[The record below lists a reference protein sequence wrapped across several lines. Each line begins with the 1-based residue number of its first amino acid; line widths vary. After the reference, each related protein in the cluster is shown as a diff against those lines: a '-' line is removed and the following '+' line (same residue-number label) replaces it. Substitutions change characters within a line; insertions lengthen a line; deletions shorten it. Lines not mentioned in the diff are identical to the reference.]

1 MLEMTVIGWFASA
14 VISKLISTAFDYI
27 ADKHKQEGTQAQLE
41 ILQNALPEIE
51 AVAALAESAQID
63 EFDPQLKPLKAW
75 LRKMKDAV
83 YEAENVIDVI
93 EYLQMEKANKQN
105 KFMVRFVASSFKKGI
120 LNSDPTTLDKLK
132 GVVKKLKDAAE
143 DVGPFL
149 RLLSLTSEQ
158 IHQRERKSGN
168 TSNQESGQIGS
179 RVVGR
184 DDLKEEM
191 LGWLRS
197 SSTNNKHSESF
208 YMNVTVISVV
218 GLGGMGKTTLAR
230 FVYDD
235 IKKDDFVLKIWVYV
249 GNNFDVKIITSKILE
264 DITKEKPKSDA
275 LHLLQ
280 EDLAKKL
287 KSKKF
292 LLVLD
297 DVWSDDNI
305 IEWEKLF
312 APLKHGHLGSKVFL
326 TTRMA
331 SVAEIAAK
339 VAGEKMKSIEL
350 KGLEEG
356 AYLSLFNQY
365 AFNNIDINQE
375 KKLMSIGSKIA
386 RKLGGNPLA
395 AKTIGMALNSNRN
408 DDHWEKILHNDI
420 WRCNQGKQGITSAL
434 QLSYKCLPLHLK
446 CCFAYCSI
454 FPRGHQ
460 FSKDDVVYMW
470 IASGFIHQSHDNIGN
485 TLEDIGRM
493 YFDDLV
499 KKSFFEV
506 DHRNFSMHDLIYEL
520 AQSISYDECL
530 RIIDVG
536 SVCKLNTT
544 VRHLCV
550 EAENLDVV
558 KELLKHG
565 SSSSLRTMLF
575 YYNGA
580 EDELEQVLP
589 DFLKAIKTVRVLCI
603 SAKNMKILPYEVG
616 ELKHLRYLELK
627 YAKIIQLPASICK
640 LYHLEFF
647 IYSSDFGLP
656 SSFSESCHLQCF
668 IKSIKYIS
676 FDHNFFPRCM
686 SSLTKIRHIIFPY
699 WDLIEPIVGI
709 GRLTRLQ
716 EFPRLK
722 MSMNKSYCFKDMKDM
737 VELRKLQI
745 HCLDN
750 VNDPKEAI
758 EAKLDEKCNLNIL
771 LLHWRRSNTINH
783 TEAKSAEE
791 LLDSL
796 QPHSNLKKLELEN
809 YRGTRCSSWMQPPRL
824 CNLESISL
832 NYCLNLEQIPT
843 VGQLP
848 FLKRLILSE
857 MPMLKQLG
865 NEFHGD
871 EKHSIFPS
879 LVELEISSMEALE
892 LWSTYP
898 TTEFAEWFPC
908 LHRLKISN
916 CPRLK
921 QLPPLPPSLVKLSI
935 FQVGLEHPLTLWQGH
950 TTSGIIS
957 SSLEFI
963 NLYKL
968 ESLGRLYEGITD
980 FDQNFACLRHL
991 IVKKCSTLTE
1001 LPPLPLTIK
1010 YLTIDKAGLTN
1021 FTLITSSSIG
1031 TLNSSPDEIKIE
1043 GYPNIT
1049 CLPPVDVL
1057 KQFTSL
1063 QSLYFNNCEVL
1074 MSLEGLHSIH
1084 SLKHLQISRCPN
1096 ITRGEVPVTVENL
1109 SIDDPSLL
1117 LRASLRNLRCLHKL
1131 QVSYNVKLTSFP
1143 DYFESWI
1150 VENHKSLQ
1158 HLGFYYLKS
1167 LEELPSC
1174 LNRLTSL
1181 KSLELRSVSQLHV
1194 LPDLPSS
1201 LQRLWIRSSSAELE
1215 EHYKNGGVHWPKIA
1229 HIPSC
1234 AITAGRLQTMCV
1246 RDVSFC

>member
-1 MLEMTVIGWFASA
+1 MLELTVIGWFASA
-14 VISKLISTAFDYI
+14 VISKLFSTAFDYI
-27 ADKHKQEGTQAQLE
+27 ADKHKRQGLQAGLE
-41 ILQNALPEIE
+41 ALQKALPEIE
-51 AVAALAESAQID
+51 AVASLAESAQID
-63 EFDPQLKPLKAW
+63 EFDPQSKPLKAW

-83 YEAENVIDVI
+83 YEAEDVIDVI
-93 EYLQMEKANKQN
+93 EYLQMEKANKRN
-105 KFMVRFVASSFKKGI
+105 KSKVRTFVASSFKKDI

-132 GVVKKLKDAAE
+132 GVVKKLKDAAD

-326 TTRMA
+326 TARMA

-375 KKLMSIGSKIA
+375 KKLMSIGSEIA
-386 RKLGGNPLA
+386 KKLGGNPLA

-408 DDHWEKILHNDI
+408 DNHWEKILHNDI

-454 FPRGHQ
+454 FPQGHR
-460 FSKDDVVYMW
+460 FNKDNVVYMW
-470 IASGFIHQSHDNIGN
+470 IASGFIHQPHDNIGH

-506 DHRNFSMHDLIYEL
+506 HYYHRNFSMHDLIYEL
-520 AQSISYDECL
+520 AQSISHDECL

-575 YYNGA
+575 HYNGA

-589 DFLKAIKTVRVLCI
+589 DFLKAIKTVRVLRI
-603 SAKNMKILPYEVG
+603 IAKNMKILPYEVG

-627 YAKIIQLPASICK
+627 YMKIIRLPASICK

-647 IYSSDFGLP
+647 IYSR
-656 SSFSESCHLQCF
+656 EF
-668 IKSIKYIS
+668 ISL
-676 FDHNFFPRCM
+676 DCNFFPRCM
-686 SSLTKIRHIIFPY
+686 SSLTKIRHIGFPY
-699 WDLIEPIVGI
+699 WRLIEPIVGI

-716 EFPRLK
+716 EFPGFK
-722 MSMNKSYCFKDMKDM
+722 MSKNKSYCFKDLKDM
-737 VELRKLQI
+737 VELRKLQKL
-745 HCLDN
+745 CLDK
-750 VNDPKEAI
+750 VKDPKEAI

-771 LLHWRRSNTINH
+771 DLRWCRNDTINH
-783 TEAKSAEE
+783 TEAKSAED

-796 QPHSNLKKLELEN
+796 RPHSNLKELVLKN
-809 YRGTRCSSWMQPPRL
+809 YRGTRCSSWMQPPLL

-832 NYCLNLEQIPT
+832 NYCLKLEQIPT

-848 FLKRLILSE
+848 FLKRLILSG

-898 TTEFAEWFPC
+898 TAEFAEWFPC
-908 LHRLKISN
+908 LRRLKISN

-921 QLPPLPPSLVKLSI
+921 QLPPLPPSLVTLSI
-935 FQVGLEHPLTLWQGH
+935 EEVGLELPLTLWQGH
-950 TTSGIIS
+950 TPSVIIS
-957 SSLEFI
+957 SSLEYL

-980 FDQNFACLRHL
+980 FDQNFACLRFL
-991 IVKKCSTLTE
+991 IVEHCSSLTE
-1001 LPPLPLTIK
+1001 LPPLPLTIED
-1010 YLTIDKAGLTN
+1010 LTIDKAGLTN
-1021 FTLITSSSIG
+1021 STLITSSSIG
-1031 TLNSSPDEIKIE
+1031 TLNSSP
-1043 GYPNIT
+1043 
-1049 CLPPVDVL
+1049 
-1057 KQFTSL
+1057 
-1063 QSLYFNNCEVL
+1063 
-1074 MSLEGLHSIH
+1074 
-1084 SLKHLQISRCPN
+1084 
-1096 ITRGEVPVTVENL
+1096 TR
-1109 SIDDPSLL
+1109 
-1117 LRASLRNLRCLHKL
+1117 
-1131 QVSYNVKLTSFP
+1131 
-1143 DYFESWI
+1143 
-1150 VENHKSLQ
+1150 
-1158 HLGFYYLKS
+1158 
-1167 LEELPSC
+1167 
-1174 LNRLTSL
+1174 
-1181 KSLELRSVSQLHV
+1181 
-1194 LPDLPSS
+1194 
-1201 LQRLWIRSSSAELE
+1201 
-1215 EHYKNGGVHWPKIA
+1215 
-1229 HIPSC
+1229 
-1234 AITAGRLQTMCV
+1234 
-1246 RDVSFC
+1246 

>member
-1 MLEMTVIGWFASA
+1 MLELTVIGWFASA
-14 VISKLISTAFDYI
+14 VISKLFSTAFDYI
-27 ADKHKQEGTQAQLE
+27 ADKHKRQGLQAGLE
-41 ILQNALPEIE
+41 ALQKALPKIKAVL
-51 AVAALAESAQID
+51 AVAESGQID
-63 EFDPQLKPLKAW
+63 ESDPQSEPLKAW
-75 LRKMKDAV
+75 LWQLRDLI
-83 YEAENVIDVI
+83 YEADDALDEI
-93 EYLQMEKANKQN
+93 EYLQMEKANTKN
-105 KFMVRFVASSFKKGI
+105 KSKVRNIVSSFKKGI
-120 LNSDPTTLDKLK
+120 LNSDPTTVDKLK
-132 GVVKKLKDAAE
+132 GVVTKLKEAA
-143 DVGPFL
+143 DSVGPL
-149 RLLSLTSEQ
+149 LELLSLTSAQ
-158 IHQRERKSGN
+158 IHQREKESGN

-184 DDLKEEM
+184 DDLKAEM
-191 LGWLRS
+191 LEWLRS
-197 SSTNNKHSESF
+197 SSMNEKHSESF
-208 YMNVTVISVV
+208 HKNVSVFSV
-218 GLGGMGKTTLAR
+218 TGLGGIGKTTLAR
-230 FVYDD
+230 FVFDD
-235 IKKDDFVLKIWVYV
+235 ITKDDFDLKMWVYV
-249 GNNFDVKIITSKILE
+249 GNKFDVKTITSMMLE

-434 QLSYKCLPLHLK
+434 QLSYKCLPSHLK

-454 FPRGHQ
+454 FPRGHR
-460 FSKDDVVYMW
+460 FNKDNVVYMW
-470 IASGFIHQSHDNIGN
+470 IASGFIHQPHDNIRH

-506 DHRNFSMHDLIYEL
+506 DYFHRNSSMHDLIYEL

-536 SVCKLNTT
+536 SLCKLNTT

-558 KELLKHG
+558 KELLKHS

-589 DFLKAIKTVRVLCI
+589 DFLKAIKTVRVLYI

-616 ELKHLRYLELK
+616 ELKHLRYLELE
-627 YAKIIQLPASICK
+627 YMEIIRLPASICK

-647 IYSSDFGLP
+647 IYSTDF
-656 SSFSESCHLQCF
+656 
-668 IKSIKYIS
+668 IS
-676 FDHNFFPRCM
+676 LHHNFFPRCM
-686 SSLTKIRHIIFPY
+686 SSLTKIRHIIYPY
-699 WDLIEPIVGI
+699 LGPIEPIVGI

-716 EFPRLK
+716 EFLGFN
-722 MSMNKSYCFKDMKDM
+722 MSKNKSYCFKDLKDM
-737 VELRKLQI
+737 VELRKL
-745 HCLDN
+745 HMNYLDN
-750 VNDPKEAI
+750 VKDPKEAI

-771 LLHWRRSNTINH
+771 LLHWHWRRSNTNNH

-796 QPHSNLKKLELEN
+796 RPHSNLKEVELKN

-848 FLKRLILSE
+848 FLKRLILFG

-908 LHRLKISN
+908 LHRLEISN

-935 FQVGLEHPLTLWQGH
+935 VQVGLEHPLTLWQGH

-957 SSLEFI
+957 SSLKFI
-963 NLYKL
+963 YLYKL
-968 ESLGRLYEGITD
+968 ESLRRLYEGITD
-980 FDQNFACLRHL
+980 FDQNFACLRFLTVEH
-991 IVKKCSTLTE
+991 CSSLTE
-1001 LPPLPLTIK
+1001 LPPLPLTIED
-1010 YLTIDKAGLTN
+1010 LIIDRAGLTN
-1021 FTLITSSSIG
+1021 FTFITNSSIG

-1057 KQFTSL
+1057 KQFTL
-1063 QSLYFNNCEVL
+1063 LRSLYLSNCEVL

-1084 SLKHLQISRCPN
+1084 SLKNLLILMCPN
-1096 ITRGEVPVTVENL
+1096 ITRGDVPVTVENL